1 MGIILAFFILI
12 IFFIIIIRNKK
23 SEPKVSSKTYER
35 NYSAG
40 EYKSYKN
47 YNEVSGEFGERQ
59 IALILNS
66 LPQEY
71 YHTFNNIYLY
81 RNGMTNQIDHVVIS
95 PYGIFVIETKNF
107 KGWIYGNDNS
117 EYWTENMYGKKYEF
131 YNPIKQNYSHIRVLQ
146 KALKI
151 PINNFIPIVVF
162 AGEAKLKCKTEENVM
177 YFFQLKEFIERF
189 EKPIF
194 EISDLK
200 IIEEKLLY
208 YNIDN
213 EKIKEVHKRNVQQ
226 RAYQKKVL
234 VSEKICPKCGGKL
247 VERSGEYGRFLGCS
261 NYPKCKFTSK
271 LN

>member
-1 MGIILAFFILI
+1 MEIILAFFILI

-107 KGWIYGNDNS
+107 KGWIYGSDNS

-131 YNPIKQNYSHIRVLQ
+131 YNPIKQNYSHIRALQ
-146 KALKI
+146 QLLKI
-151 PINNFIPIVVF
+151 SINNFIPIVVF
-162 AGEAKLKCKTEENVM
+162 SEEAVLKCKTTENVI
-177 YFFQLKEFIERF
+177 YSFELKKFIESF
-189 EKPIF
+189 QKPILD
-194 EISDLK
+194 ISKVEK
-200 IIEEKLLY
+200 ISEKLLN
-208 YNIDN
+208 YNIDS
-213 EKIKEVHKRNVQQ
+213 EKIKEIHIKNVQQ
-226 RAYQKKVL
+226 RIY
-234 VSEKICPKCGGKL
+234 
-247 VERSGEYGRFLGCS
+247 
-261 NYPKCKFTSK
+261 
-271 LN
+271 

>member
-12 IFFIIIIRNKK
+12 IFFIIIIKNRK
-23 SEPKVSSKTYER
+23 SKPKTSRKIYER
-35 NYSAG
+35 TYLNK
-40 EYKSYKN
+40 EYKSYKSF
-47 YNEVSGEFGERQ
+47 NEMSGEFGERQ

-66 LPQEY
+66 LPREY
-71 YHTFNNIYLY
+71 YHIFNDVYLY
-81 RNGMTNQIDHVVIS
+81 RNGTTNQIDHIVIS

-107 KGWIYGNDNS
+107 KGWIYGSDNS

-162 AGEAKLKCKTEENVM
+162 TGEAKLKCKTEENVM